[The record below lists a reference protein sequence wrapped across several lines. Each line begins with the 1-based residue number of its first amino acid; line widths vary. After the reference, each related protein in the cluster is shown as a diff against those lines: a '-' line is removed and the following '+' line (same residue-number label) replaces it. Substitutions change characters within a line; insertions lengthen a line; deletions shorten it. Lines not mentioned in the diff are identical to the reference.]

1 MPNNMIIKMP
11 NGMRLSITQGVG
23 MMGDRD
29 RGSIEVGVLDNKG
42 NLIGNPRGYVDGS
55 QLHQI
60 LEGMLSP
67 TYLDY
72 L

>member
-11 NGMRLSITQGVG
+11 SGIRLSITQGIG

-29 RGSIEVGVLDNKG
+29 TGSIEVGVLDDKG
-42 NLIGNPRGYVDGS
+42 NLIGEPRGYVDGS

-60 LEGMLSP
+60 LEGML
-67 TYLDY
+67 
-72 L
+72 